1 MLIVNTFKEN
11 PKLAIAQMK
20 KANIVRRMKMLM
32 AILDNYVDL
41 MERKNEMLLFLKEL
55 SALRQEKYNI
65 EFAVDNYR
73 TAKKNTQMAVKAILK
88 SK

>member
-11 PKLAIAQMK
+11 PALAVAQMK

-65 EFAVDNYR
+65 EFAVDNR
-73 TAKKNTQMAVKAILK
+73 IPMARR
-88 SK
+88 SHCT

>member
-73 TAKKNTQMAVKAILK
+73 TAKKNTQMSAKAILNTK
-88 SK
+88 